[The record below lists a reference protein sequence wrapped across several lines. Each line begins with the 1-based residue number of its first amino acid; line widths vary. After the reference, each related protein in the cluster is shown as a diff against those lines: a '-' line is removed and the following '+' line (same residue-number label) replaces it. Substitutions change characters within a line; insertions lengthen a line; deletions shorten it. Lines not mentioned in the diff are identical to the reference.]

1 MGFPLMDQLRG
12 VLGMGLLLGV
22 AWAMSEDRKRISWR
36 LVGIGVGL
44 QLALAALL
52 LYLPPCRLAFAYLG
66 HLVTAM
72 VAATQAGTSV
82 VLGYLG
88 GGDPPFDVTRP
99 GSAFILATQSLPL
112 VLLISAISALLFH
125 WRIMQ
130 KIVACFSFLLR
141 KTMGVGGAEGVGIS
155 ANIFVGMVEAPLLVQ
170 HYVKNLS
177 RSALFTIMVTG
188 MATIAGTV
196 LGLYATFI
204 GGVLPNAAG
213 HLLTASIISA
223 PAAIVVARMMIP
235 EPLDARTEEVDLPSP
250 YAGSMDAITQG
261 TASGLQLLLNIVAM
275 MIVLIALVHLVDLGL
290 GLFPNVA
297 GKPLALTRI
306 FGWVMAPVTWLLGVP
321 WPDATTAGELMG
333 VKTVLNELIAYNQ
346 LGQLGPGAMSLR
358 GTTIMA
364 YAMCGFANP
373 GSVGIMI
380 AGMSTMAPERRSEI
394 AALGFRSLLAGT
406 MATCMT
412 GIVVGWLTW
421 G

>member
-1 MGFPLMDQLRG
+1 MMNQLQG
-12 VLGMGLLLGV
+12 VLGMAVLLGL
-22 AWAMSEDRKRISWR
+22 AWVLSEDRKRVPWR
-36 LVGIGVGL
+36 LVGIGIGL
-44 QLALAALL
+44 QLALAGLL
-52 LYLPPCRLAFAYLG
+52 LYLPPCRTAFAWLG
-66 HLVTAM
+66 HIVDALVESTR
-72 VAATQAGTSV
+72 AGTSV
-82 VLGYLG
+82 LFGYVG
-88 GGDPPFDVTRP
+88 GGDAPFEVKNP

-112 VLLISAISALLFH
+112 VLLISALSALLFH
-125 WRIMQ
+125 WKVMQ
-130 KIVACFSFLLR
+130 RIVACFSFLLR

-196 LGLYATFI
+196 LGLYASFI

-223 PAAIVVARMMIP
+223 PAAIVIARMMIP
-235 EPLDARTEEVDLPSP
+235 EALDARAEEVDLPSP
-250 YAGSMDAITQG
+250 YKGSMDAITQG

-275 MIVLIALVHLVDLGL
+275 MIVLIALVHLVDIGL
-290 GLFPNVA
+290 GLFPDVA

-321 WPDATTAGELMG
+321 WADATTAGELMG

-346 LGQLGPGAMSLR
+346 LGQLGPNAMSPHA
-358 GTTIMA
+358 TVIMT

-380 AGMSTMAPERRSEI
+380 AGLSTMAPERRSEI
-394 AALGFRSLLAGT
+394 AALGLRSLLAGT